1 MSKSKSIFIVDT
13 PESINGEPPCYYC
26 PLYQTD
32 SDYYYQ
38 SYICQNIT
46 NEIEDNDNNMWEIYK
61 NCPLKPHQN
70 AIPIEWI
77 EKYIWG
83 ADTHEEKR
91 ALRKMYA
98 QWEKENE
105 HKESD

>member
-1 MSKSKSIFIVDT
+1 MSKPKSIFIVDT

-77 EKYIWG
+77 EEWG
-83 ADTHEEKR
+83 WKNGMSESMS
-91 ALRKMYA
+91 LRVMIDD
-98 QWEKENE
+98 WEKENE
-105 HKESD
+105 ANAEC

>member
-1 MSKSKSIFIVDT
+1 MSKPKSIFIVDT

-61 NCPLKPHQN
+61 NCPLKPHQK
-70 AIPIEWI
+70 AIPVEWI
-77 EKYIWG
+77 EKFMDRFRLGMVTSDEY
-83 ADTHEEKR
+83 
-91 ALRKMYA
+91 ALLHFMLTE
-98 QWEKENE
+98 WEKENE
-105 HKESD
+105 